1 MAYRGSVLDLLAAGV
16 CCGVISWLHLWAAKK
31 NMMFANFVE

>member
-31 NMMFANFVE
+31 NLMLANFVE